1 MSSNIQFSTT
11 ALFISNFKASFPVGT
26 IVETLGYSTVGDGG
40 SGKWQKS
47 STTGQTPSQSP
58 AQLGLPLLN
67 DANGN
72 QWGLVENGPVSA
84 LALGAGAT
92 AAIAASST
100 FGTAATDDVT
110 TGFTDATVGRITK
123 NGDWGIGSKA
133 VTLASGQ
140 DLDTLY
146 IGGNYSGYGSLHSQ
160 ASTGDNPFDIN
171 GAFSLYV
178 SGGGAGSNDNY
189 ITQTATRNT
198 NGIIE
203 IKSRTKVNTWSN
215 WYYLYHAGNTT
226 LINQALTLQVTT
238 LNLIASTFSYASNT
252 VINTTGF
259 TTSGDGGEGRWKQNG
274 VTGQT
279 ISQRPSQLSTGLLN
293 DASGR
298 QWALVVEGKVNAKS
312 LGAVGD
318 DTADDTLALRAW
330 LLTGSSHYFPS
341 GTYKTTG
348 SITKS
353 GADYLIT
360 GDGRHLSILKSYGNY
375 STLILDNSGLE
386 IFRAEL
392 RSFAVIANTG
402 NKTSGASI
410 EATGSLRSSLFKD
423 IYVRHYFDAFVFNGC
438 TKFKMVNIAY
448 DNGTR
453 TVGTSGSY
461 GFKCASTTEA
471 MVDWHLI
478 NVQGSG
484 FEAGGGHNINSHFY
498 LRKVDGIYLMNSHFF
513 YGDSIIQ
520 VAPIDSDSCV
530 SIMCSNTYFDTIRL
544 NHIRVDAS
552 TNSILRSWDFTGC
565 TFRDAEAGPSIN
577 LSNTS
582 LLDGLR
588 ITGGTIWGNFGS
600 GIEQLAGGANLK
612 GLVVT
617 GVGFKD
623 NNATNAS
630 VGGDIVVRSLGS
642 TITGNSFQG
651 GGVDGKCVYLLS
663 TSNSNLATVN
673 NMSQSTCTTQILDSG
688 ASNVTTGNLL

>member
-40 SGKWQKS
+40 SGKWKKS
-47 STTGQTPSQSP
+47 SVTGQTVSQSP
-58 AQLGLPLLN
+58 AQLGSGILN

-72 QWGLVENGPVSA
+72 QWGLV
-84 LALGAGAT
+84 
-92 AAIAASST
+92 
-100 FGTAATDDVT
+100 
-110 TGFTDATVGRITK
+110 
-123 NGDWGIGSKA
+123 
-133 VTLASGQ
+133 
-140 DLDTLY
+140 
-146 IGGNYSGYGSLHSQ
+146 
-160 ASTGDNPFDIN
+160 
-171 GAFSLYV
+171 
-178 SGGGAGSNDNY
+178 
-189 ITQTATRNT
+189 
-198 NGIIE
+198 
-203 IKSRTKVNTWSN
+203 
-215 WYYLYHAGNTT
+215 
-226 LINQALTLQVTT
+226 
-238 LNLIASTFSYASNT
+238 
-252 VINTTGF
+252 
-259 TTSGDGGEGRWKQNG
+259 
-274 VTGQT
+274 
-279 ISQRPSQLSTGLLN
+279 
-293 DASGR
+293 
-298 QWALVVEGKVNAKS
+298 VEEKVNAKS

-375 STLILDNSGLE
+375 STLILDNSGFE

-392 RSFAVIANTG
+392 RNFAVIANTG

-471 MVDWHLI
+471 MVDWHLV